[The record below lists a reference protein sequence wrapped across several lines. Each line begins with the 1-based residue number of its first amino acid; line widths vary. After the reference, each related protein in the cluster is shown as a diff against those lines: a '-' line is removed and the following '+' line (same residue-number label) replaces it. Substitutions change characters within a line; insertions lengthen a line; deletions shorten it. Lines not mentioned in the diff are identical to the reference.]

1 MKREHLDKRAQR
13 AGPAADVPP
22 GWDYNPST
30 WKQRVPII
38 VMAGVAFGIAAY
50 LALYQWRLVGDV
62 WEPFFGEGS
71 RVILN
76 SWISELFP
84 IPDAA
89 LGALSYLVDAVSGII
104 GGKRRWQTMPWMVI
118 LFGIAV
124 GPLGAVSVLLVIF
137 QPVLFDAWCTLCL
150 VTAVLS
156 VLMIGPAMDEVLAS
170 LGGDP
175 RSEIRHSF
183 RGGWSALWRTEQPS
197 GGRPRGRR
205 VPAAGRPP
213 NGRDHQERAA
223 SRFALSAS
231 GRA

>member
-1 MKREHLDKRAQR
+1 MKNQHTGERAQR
-13 AGPAADVPP
+13 TELALDVPP

-38 VMAGVAFGIAAY
+38 VMAWVAFGIAAY

-76 SWISELFP
+76 SWISELLP

-89 LGALSYLVDAVSGII
+89 LGALSYLVDAIAGLI
-104 GGKRRWQTMPWMVI
+104 GGKSRWRTMPWMVV

-137 QPVLFDAWCTLCL
+137 QPVLFGAWCTLCL
-150 VTAVLS
+150 ATAVLS

-170 LGGDP
+170 LQHLK
-175 RSEIRHSF
+175 RVRA
-183 RGGWSALWRTEQPS
+183 RGESAWRAFWGLS
-197 GGRPRGRR
+197 GRR
-205 VPAAGRPP
+205 R
-213 NGRDHQERAA
+213 RAIGG
-223 SRFALSAS
+223 LVTEH
-231 GRA
+231 